1 MNIKDFKSIEE
12 LLDWI
17 FEDDDEDGDKDID
30 LKGYVKLFGC

>member
-30 LKGYVKLFGC
+30 LKK

>member
-30 LKGYVKLFGC
+30 FKK